1 MPFAATE
8 ALCTDVDHIK
18 NSIFSDNYA
27 ILEKLF
33 TFITGNNFVHG
44 GTTIN
49 HTLGG
54 YFNKIVSFWLI
65 KEPQRMLD
73 FVMSQ
78 RQIISSMFETHLFG
92 LSSCMTDLIVRFCTV
107 RDIQGLNP

>member
-18 NSIFSDNYA
+18 NSIFSDNHA

-33 TFITGNNFVHG
+33 TFITGNNFVQG

-92 LSSCMTDLIVRFCTV
+92 LSSCVTDLIVRFCTV

>member
-1 MPFAATE
+1 MEPNVMTDSPSRCYKIPFAATE

-18 NSIFSDNYA
+18 ESIFDSENKYD
-27 ILEKLF
+27 ILNKLF
-33 TFITGNNFVHG
+33 TFITEHGNNNG

-65 KEPQRMLD
+65 KEP
-73 FVMSQ
+73 
-78 RQIISSMFETHLFG
+78 
-92 LSSCMTDLIVRFCTV
+92 
-107 RDIQGLNP
+107 